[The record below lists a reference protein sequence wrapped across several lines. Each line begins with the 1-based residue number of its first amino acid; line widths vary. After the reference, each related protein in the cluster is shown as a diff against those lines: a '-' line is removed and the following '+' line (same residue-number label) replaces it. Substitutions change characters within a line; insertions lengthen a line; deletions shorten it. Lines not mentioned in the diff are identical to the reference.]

1 MEILG
6 SVQTYMRSDWI
17 EITGWIGAILTLGA
31 YSMRTMLAFRLVA
44 VFSNVAFLTYGL
56 YAQIYPTLALHMA
69 LVVLNGFR
77 LAQILKDVRRSRED
91 VNKMDW
97 LAVLKPFATKMH
109 GAGGSTLFALG
120 DASDN
125 AYVILTGKVVLKEIG
140 LELGPGELIGEI
152 GFFTKSQRRTLT
164 AVCASDCQFLVAD
177 EATFMKAYYQSP
189 QIGLALLRTI
199 ATRLVERR
207 GLMEE

>member
-1 MEILG
+1 MDILG
-6 SVQTYMRSDWI
+6 SVQTYVQSDWI
-17 EITGWIGAILTLGA
+17 EIVGWFGAILTLGA

-56 YAQIYPTLALHMA
+56 YAQIYPTLALHIA

-77 LAQILKDVRRSRED
+77 LAQVLKDVRRSRE
-91 VNKMDW
+91 NMNTLDW
-97 LAVLKPFATKMH
+97 LAVLKPYATKME
-109 GAGGSTLFALG
+109 GAAGSTLFALG
-120 DASDN
+120 DASDK
-125 AYVILTGKVVLKEIG
+125 AYVIVTGTVVLKEIG
-140 LELGPGELIGEI
+140 VELGPGELIGEI
-152 GFFTKSQRRTLT
+152 GFFTQSRKRTLT
-164 AVCASDCQFLVAD
+164 AVCASDCEFLIAD

-207 GLMEE
+207 QLMEQ